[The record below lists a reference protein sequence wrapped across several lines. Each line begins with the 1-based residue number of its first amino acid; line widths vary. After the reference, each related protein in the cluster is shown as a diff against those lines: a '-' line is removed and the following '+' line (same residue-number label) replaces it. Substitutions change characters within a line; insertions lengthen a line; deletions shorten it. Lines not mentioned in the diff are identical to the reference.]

1 MVCLPISG
9 FGIREVMFA
18 FIYGFLGVSE
28 PQAAIARIQD
38 YVSPLTYLRHNIK
51 HWTDLKDL
59 PCVEKGICAKCRK
72 PDSSCRNIAICGQI
86 KNIKIEYI

>member
-38 YVSPLTYLRHNIK
+38 YVSPLTYLRHNI
-51 HWTDLKDL
+51 
-59 PCVEKGICAKCRK
+59 
-72 PDSSCRNIAICGQI
+72 
-86 KNIKIEYI
+86 